1 MWKKIPKLIIREA
14 IKEESEFDR
23 KISYSKGTFLNI
35 VVKYV
40 KEREEPNDT
49 PYKNLEWDRL
59 YCFLRNDNEI
69 PIINDLLDGL
79 MKTIDFDP
87 LYTTK
92 ERFNYILET
101 LYNNDYYWWKY
112 DKDTES
118 YVHIDSLETY
128 ERIYKT
134 KAIWLLKQTYK
145 QLKLDLTVGAMSPS
159 ELSEN
164 ERKIAIKYMRQ
175 LTYKLPDIL
184 KRKRYKKEDESE
196 VIK

>member
-23 KISYSKGTFLNI
+23 KISYSKGTLLNI
-35 VVKYV
+35 VINYAKR
-40 KEREEPNDT
+40 KEKTGDI
-49 PYKNLEWDRL
+49 PYKNLDWDRL

-69 PIINDLLDGL
+69 PIKKDLLDGL
-79 MKTIDFDP
+79 MKSIEFDP
-87 LYTTK
+87 LLTK
-92 ERFNYILET
+92 EERFDYILET
-101 LYNNDYYWWKY
+101 LYHNNYYWWKY

-118 YVHIDSLETY
+118 YVHINSLKTY
-128 ERIYKT
+128 ERVYRIKL
-134 KAIWLLKQTYK
+134 IWLLKETQK
-145 QLKLDLTVGAMSPS
+145 QLTLDLVIGAKIPSQMSDD
-159 ELSEN
+159 
-164 ERKIAIKYMRQ
+164 ERKNALKYMRQ